1 MQSLDVISI
10 NIWQIA
16 ISLCNLL
23 ILYLI
28 LRKLLFKPVKNLIA
42 EREAMANAEY
52 DKANA
57 ARAAAEKSRG
67 EWDEKMKSAD
77 EEASR
82 IVNTASENAKILSER
97 IEAEAK
103 DRAEH
108 IVASAKTEADLEYKR
123 ASDSIRGEIV
133 DVSTSIVEKVLESEI
148 DKEKHHAIINSFLD
162 KIGADAHE

>member
-10 NIWQIA
+10 NIWQIV
-16 ISLCNLL
+16 ISLCNLVILCL
-23 ILYLI
+23 ILK
-28 LRKLLFKPVKNLIA
+28 KLLFKPVKDLLA
-42 EREAMANAEY
+42 QREAMANAEY

-57 ARAAAEKSRG
+57 AREAAEKDRL

-77 EEASR
+77 DEASR
-82 IVNTASENAKILSER
+82 IVKTASENAKILGDR

-103 DRAEH
+103 DRAQH
-108 IVASAKTEADLEYKR
+108 IVATAKTEADLEYKR

-148 DKEKHHAIINSFLD
+148 DKDKHHELINSFLD
-162 KIGADAHE
+162 KIGADSHE

>member
-10 NIWQIA
+10 NIWQIV
-16 ISLCNLL
+16 ISLCNLVILFL
-23 ILYLI
+23 ILK
-28 LRKLLFKPVKNLIA
+28 KLLFKPVKALLA

-52 DKANA
+52 EKAKD
-57 ARAAAEKSRG
+57 ARAAAEKDRD

-77 EEASR
+77 EEASK
-82 IVNTASENAKILSER
+82 IVKTASENAKILGER

-108 IVASAKTEADLEYKR
+108 IVASAKTEADLEYKK

-133 DVSTSIVEKVLESEI
+133 DVSSAIVEKVLESEI
-148 DKEKHHAIINSFLD
+148 DKDKHHKLINSFLD
-162 KIGADAHE
+162 KIGAQST